1 MVIRSRVKCDENGN
15 IVAANYSKILGPMG
29 LFGMV
34 GLKEVVFNPR
44 PNDTN
49 LEFDPNRNLYQGKK
63 GRGMI
68 P

>member
-1 MVIRSRVKCDENGN
+1 
-15 IVAANYSKILGPMG
+15 MG
-29 LFGMV
+29 LTGRV
-34 GLKEVVFNPR
+34 GVEETVFNPR

>member
-1 MVIRSRVKCDENGN
+1 LTGRVGVE
-15 IVAANYSKILGPMG
+15 
-29 LFGMV
+29 
-34 GLKEVVFNPR
+34 ETVFNPR

-49 LEFDPNRNLYQGKK
+49 LEFDPNRNLYQGRK